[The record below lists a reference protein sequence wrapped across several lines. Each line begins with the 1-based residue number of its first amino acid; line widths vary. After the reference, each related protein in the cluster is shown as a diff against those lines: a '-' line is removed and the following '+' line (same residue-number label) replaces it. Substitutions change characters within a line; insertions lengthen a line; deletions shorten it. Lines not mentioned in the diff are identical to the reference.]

1 MKRAVFQISVL
12 FLFAVW
18 ARSQPAANPCP
29 RPPIGSV
36 VSPLAEMRSSGGRL
50 AVDLSL
56 RSGVDAF
63 HLNVYCYV
71 ASNGVEAPA
80 LRVHPGD
87 ELLLRLKN
95 ELQPVKPEMGSDGD
109 GHMHAGA
116 ACTGGTMTASSTNLH
131 FHGIN
136 IPPTCHQDDVI
147 HTVIPPSEQPFEYRI
162 HIPETQKPGL
172 YWYHPHPHGFSE
184 AQVLGGASGALIVEG
199 IENTHP
205 ELAGLP
211 ERLLILR
218 DQRVPG
224 LVEAAEDAGPGKDI
238 SLNFVLI
245 KFPYYIPAEMPVK
258 PSQREFW
265 RVLNASAD
273 TIFDLQ
279 LVFGSD
285 IHDVHVAEH
294 LHLIAIDGSPIS
306 PDAPHSIANP
316 DHVLLSPGARAEFVV
331 VTPPE
336 GAIAQLVTRKYD
348 TGPFGSAIPYRVIAN
363 VRPNRNAPPAASRVP
378 QPAASAARPSL
389 ETLAALT
396 PVRQRKLYFSETGTD
411 PAEPNAKPAYY
422 ITLEGAEPKV
432 FDMNFRQ
439 PDIIARQ
446 GTVEDWVIENRARE
460 AHSFHIH
467 QLHFQLMER
476 DGVPV
481 VEPMLRDTIDLPYW
495 NGHSQTYPSVT
506 LRMDFRDPN
515 IVGTFLYHC
524 HILEHEDAG
533 MMGSIRVIR

>member
-1 MKRAVFQISVL
+1 MKKALYPVSAV
-12 FLFAVW
+12 FLFALC
-18 ARSQPAANPCP
+18 ARSQPAGNPCW
-29 RPPIGSV
+29 RPPIGSLV
-36 VSPLAEMRSSGGRL
+36 TAPVEMRSSGGKL
-50 AVDLSL
+50 MVDLSL

-63 HLNVYCYV
+63 HLNVYCYI
-71 ASNGVEAPA
+71 ASNGMEAPA

-87 ELLLRLKN
+87 ELVLRLKN
-95 ELQPVKPEMGSDGD
+95 ELQPAKPATGSYSGR
-109 GHMHAGA
+109 HVHAGA
-116 ACTGGTMTASSTNLH
+116 ACAGGAMTASSTNLH
-131 FHGIN
+131 FHGLN

-147 HTVIPPSEQPFEYRI
+147 HTVIPPSGQPFEYRI
-162 HIPETQKPGL
+162 HIPETQTPGL

-199 IENTHP
+199 IEESHP

-224 LVEAAEDAGPGKDI
+224 LVETAEDAGPGKDI
-238 SLNFVLI
+238 SVNFVLI
-245 KFPYYIPAEMPVK
+245 KYPYYLPAEMRVK

-294 LHLIAIDGSPIS
+294 LHLVAIDGAPIS

-331 VTPPE
+331 VTPPQ
-336 GAIAQLVTRKYD
+336 GAIAQLVTRQYD

-363 VRPNRNAPPAASRVP
+363 VRPSPNAPPAASRVP
-378 QPAASAARPSL
+378 QPSAHGARSQF
-389 ETLAALT
+389 ETLAAVT

-411 PAEPNAKPAYY
+411 PADPNAKPAYY
-422 ITLEGAEPKV
+422 ITVEGAEPKV
-432 FDMNFRQ
+432 FDMNFKQ
-439 PDIIARQ
+439 PDITVRQ
-446 GTVEDWVIENRARE
+446 GTVEDWVVENRARE

-467 QLHFQLMER
+467 QLHFQVMER
-476 DGVPV
+476 DGIPDI
-481 VEPMLRDTIDLPYW
+481 EPIMRDTIDLPYW
-495 NGHSQTYPSVT
+495 DGHSQNYPSVK
-506 LRMDFRDPN
+506 LRMDFRDPD

-533 MMGSIRVIR
+533 MMGSIRVVR